1 MQDAWRGVLSAVWAS
16 VDTLGAVAT
25 NDVQIERRIVADV
38 PVEIRRSR
46 RRRRSI
52 HAFRDGDVVVLQVP
66 AALDDAELDQWVAR
80 MVERV
85 TAKEKRGRSRTPQSD
100 EALAAQAAQLSARY
114 LDGSAVPASI
124 RWVTN
129 QNARWGS
136 CTPSTRTIRIS
147 HRLQS
152 MPDWVV
158 DYVIL
163 HELAHLLESGHGP
176 RFWALANRHPKSERA
191 QGFLEGVANAAEITD
206 GWPQIDDSEVP
217 ESDLDSGSVC

>member
-1 MQDAWRGVLSAVWAS
+1 MPA
-16 VDTLGAVAT
+16 
-25 NDVQIERRIVADV
+25 NNVQIERRVVADV
-38 PVEIRRSR
+38 RVEIRRSS

-66 AALDDAELDQWVAR
+66 AALRGDELDQWVTR

-85 TAKEKRGRSRTPQSD
+85 TAKEKQRRSRTPRTD
-100 EALAAQAAQLSARY
+100 DTLAQRAAQLSERF
-114 LDGSAVPASI
+114 LDGAARPASI

-129 QNARWGS
+129 QSSRWGS
-136 CTPSTRTIRIS
+136 CTPSTRTIRLS
-147 HRLQS
+147 HRLQT

-176 RFWALANRHPKSERA
+176 RFWALAGRHPRSERA
-191 QGFLEGVANAAEITD
+191 QGFLEGVAHAAGTSD
-206 GWPQIDDSEVP
+206 AWPGIDDDTAP
-217 ESDLDSGSVC
+217 QPDSVC